1 MIRTNYGLSGNAL
14 KLIAA
19 AAMVADHVGYLF
31 FPTVAALRIIGRLA
45 FPIFAYMVAE
55 GCGYT
60 RNKLKYFLHVFL
72 LAVICQIVY
81 FVAARDTHMNILVT
95 FSLAILLIYAMDAVK
110 SAVSLGKRIGWTVV
124 FTTGVAAV
132 YLLTQ
137 YVSVDYGF
145 WGVMTPVLAG
155 AFRGKTD
162 KRYISVLMLG
172 AGLLLVSGYLGG
184 VQIYSLFALPLLLL
198 YSGKR
203 GKWKMKYFF
212 YIFYPLHLALL
223 EGVVI
228 AIHLFF

>member
-45 FPIFAYMVAE
+45 FPIFAYMIAE

-95 FSLAILLIYAMDAVK
+95 FSLAILLI
-110 SAVSLGKRIGWTVV
+110 
-124 FTTGVAAV
+124 
-132 YLLTQ
+132 
-137 YVSVDYGF
+137 
-145 WGVMTPVLAG
+145 
-155 AFRGKTD
+155 
-162 KRYISVLMLG
+162 
-172 AGLLLVSGYLGG
+172 
-184 VQIYSLFALPLLLL
+184 
-198 YSGKR
+198 
-203 GKWKMKYFF
+203 
-212 YIFYPLHLALL
+212 
-223 EGVVI
+223 
-228 AIHLFF
+228 

>member
-19 AAMVADHVGYLF
+19 ATMVADHVGYLF
-31 FPTVAALRIIGRLA
+31 FPTVTALRIIGRLA
-45 FPIFAYMVAE
+45 FPIFAYMIAE

-60 RNKLKYFLHVFL
+60 RNKVKYFLHVFV
-72 LAVICQIVY
+72 LAVICQTVY

-95 FSLAILLIYAMDAVK
+95 FSLSILLIYAMDGIKAADSV
-110 SAVSLGKRIGWTVV
+110 AKRIGSVV
-124 FTTGVAAV
+124 VLAASVAAV
-132 YLLTQ
+132 YLLAR

-145 WGVMTPVLAG
+145 WGVMTPVLASV
-155 AFRGKTD
+155 FRGKTD
-162 KRYISVLMLG
+162 KRYVSVGMLG

-203 GKWKMKYFF
+203 GRWKMKYFF
-212 YIFYPLHLALL
+212 YIFYPGHLALL
-223 EGVVI
+223 YLI
-228 AIHLFF
+228 DMLIR

>member
-45 FPIFAYMVAE
+45 FPIFAHMGAE

-212 YIFYPLHLALL
+212 YIFYPGHLALL
-223 EGVVI
+223 YLI
-228 AIHLFF
+228 DMLLP